1 MNIRLAVALI
11 GLAISLALPTIA
23 QQTVDSKIEQQ
34 IRALTTKFDEAFN
47 RNDAPAVA
55 ALFTEDA
62 FYGTPD
68 GSFHGRQAIEKHYA
82 RHSFQDHHAN
92 NRSNT
97 VDRVIAVGNEV
108 RANGRWSETYQESGG
123 GTVHADGRCSW
134 VFVREGDTWKIRRFT
149 YDLTNRGH

>member
-1 MNIRLAVALI
+1 MKIRLAVALL

-23 QQTVDSKIEQQ
+23 QQTVDPKIEQQ
-34 IRALTTKFDEAFN
+34 IRALTMKFDEAFN

-68 GSFHGRQAIEKHYA
+68 GSFHGRQAIEKRYA

-92 NRSNT
+92 NRSST

-108 RANGRWSETYQESGG
+108 RATGRWSPVSWTIIWTSSFSVSIAAPLGCEGY
-123 GTVHADGRCSW
+123 CSTDCLSKQS
-134 VFVREGDTWKIRRFT
+134 RPHR
-149 YDLTNRGH
+149 

>member
-1 MNIRLAVALI
+1 MKIRLAAALLA
-11 GLAISLALPTIA
+11 LAISFAAPTFA
-23 QQTVDSKIEQQ
+23 QQKDTVDPQTAQQ
-34 IRALTTKFDEAFN
+34 IRALTTNFDEAFN

-55 ALFTEDA
+55 ALFAEDA

-92 NRSNT
+92 NRSST

-108 RANGRWSETYQESGG
+108 RA
-123 GTVHADGRCSW
+123 
-134 VFVREGDTWKIRRFT
+134 
-149 YDLTNRGH
+149 

>member
-1 MNIRLAVALI
+1 MKIRLIVALL
-11 GLAISLALPTIA
+11 GLAIGFTRSTFAQDTI
-23 QQTVDSKIEQQ
+23 DPKIAQQ
-34 IRALTTKFDEAFN
+34 IRALTSNFDAAFN

-92 NRSNT
+92 NRSAT

-108 RANGRWSETYQESGG
+108 RATGRWSETYQESGG

-149 YDLTNRGH
+149 YDLTNHGH